1 MSYTTEQVAG
11 ALLSIFGGGKAEIK
25 KIAALLNITES
36 QAHHAFYKKWRPAGD
51 KLVKAACE
59 AGRLDGEG
67 GVDGMKLKANAKG
80 GKRAAEE
87 DAEGKGA
94 KKVKVEKGKGKGK
107 KAGVEGGSSEE
118 EGQAMEGGVKVEDG
132 EDGA

>member
-36 QAHHAFYKKWRPAGD
+36 QAHGAFYKKWRPAGE
-51 KLVKAACE
+51 KLVKAALE
-59 AGRLDGEG
+59 AGRLDSEG
-67 GVDGMKLKANAKG
+67 GVDGMKLKAKAG
-80 GKRAAEE
+80 GEKRAAEG
-87 DAEGKGA
+87 DAEGMEA
-94 KKVKVEKGKGKGK
+94 KRVKAEKGKGKGK

-118 EGQAMEGGVKVEDG
+118 EGQAMGGGVKVEDEEG
-132 EDGA
+132 GA